1 MGFILNFVH
10 DVIENR
16 YDLLLIESKLNY
28 HKSHG
33 SVVIKYV
40 SKNIVY
46 SKLVIRYE
54 NRIFWSQHKIWLVYK
69 YDQRIHKRIYE
80 QQKLEKHA

>member
-1 MGFILNFVH
+1 MGFILNLVH

-46 SKLVIRYE
+46 SKLVLQLRIIGHE
-54 NRIFWSQHKIWLVYK
+54 NEICWSQYKIWLVYK

-80 QQKLEKHA
+80 QQD

>member
-46 SKLVIRYE
+46 SKLVLRLIRYE
-54 NRIFWSQHKIWLVYK
+54 NRIFWSQHKILLVCK
-69 YDQRIHKRIYE
+69 YDQRIHKIIYE
-80 QQKLEKHA
+80 QQS